1 MITSCI
7 AIIFGFR
14 FFGRGLHEIS
24 GEEMAIIAFF
34 MLFLFVPCLWLVRYL
49 KDDEIDS
56 NRQDKLVEIHIA
68 LTIVLTVAGGVFSR
82 MSVLV
87 NKWIDEQ
94 PFIVAAYIALALSVF
109 GVVIGKAI
117 DFPVRGGGFCYDSR
131 LAIEKAV
138 GYGWEKDFVI
148 HLPFI
153 SFRNVRFRLDMV

>member
-1 MITSCI
+1 MTSCLLRI
-7 AIIFGFR
+7 HSLR
-14 FFGRGLHEIS
+14 FFDGGLHEVPV
-24 GEEMAIIAFF
+24 EEVMTVALIAIFI
-34 MLFLFVPCLWLVRYL
+34 FVPCLWLVRYL

-87 NKWIDEQ
+87 NKWIDGQ

-117 DFPVRGGGFCYDSR
+117 DFWVYYLKKRIF
-131 LAIEKAV
+131 
-138 GYGWEKDFVI
+138 
-148 HLPFI
+148 
-153 SFRNVRFRLDMV
+153 

>member
-68 LTIVLTVAGGVFSR
+68 L

-117 DFPVRGGGFCYDSR
+117 DLWVYYLKKRIF
-131 LAIEKAV
+131 
-138 GYGWEKDFVI
+138 
-148 HLPFI
+148 
-153 SFRNVRFRLDMV
+153 

>member
-109 GVVIGKAI
+109 GVVL
-117 DFPVRGGGFCYDSR
+117 PVGCGSPCHDSR

-138 GYGWEKDFVI
+138 GYGGEKDFVI

>member
-1 MITSCI
+1 MEEVMTVALI
-7 AIIFGFR
+7 AIFI
-14 FFGRGLHEIS
+14 
-24 GEEMAIIAFF
+24 
-34 MLFLFVPCLWLVRYL
+34 FVPCLWLVRYL

-56 NRQDKLVEIHIA
+56 NRQISWWRYIL

-117 DFPVRGGGFCYDSR
+117 DLWVYYLKKRIF
-131 LAIEKAV
+131 
-138 GYGWEKDFVI
+138 
-148 HLPFI
+148 
-153 SFRNVRFRLDMV
+153 

>member
-1 MITSCI
+1 MISCLLRI
-7 AIIFGFR
+7 HSLR
-14 FFGRGLHEIS
+14 FFDGGLHEVPV
-24 GEEMAIIAFF
+24 EEVMTVALIAIFI
-34 MLFLFVPCLWLVRYL
+34 FVPCLWLVRYL

-94 PFIVAAYIALALSVF
+94 PFIVAAYIALALSIF

-117 DFPVRGGGFCYDSR
+117 DFWVYYLKKRIF
-131 LAIEKAV
+131 
-138 GYGWEKDFVI
+138 
-148 HLPFI
+148 
-153 SFRNVRFRLDMV
+153 

>member
-1 MITSCI
+1 MMISCLLRI
-7 AIIFGFR
+7 HSLR
-14 FFGRGLHEIS
+14 FFDGGLHEVPV
-24 GEEMAIIAFF
+24 EEVMTVALIAIFI
-34 MLFLFVPCLWLVRYL
+34 FVPCLWLVRYL

-94 PFIVAAYIALALSVF
+94 PFIVAAYMALALSVF

-117 DFPVRGGGFCYDSR
+117 DLWVYYLKKRIF
-131 LAIEKAV
+131 
-138 GYGWEKDFVI
+138 
-148 HLPFI
+148 
-153 SFRNVRFRLDMV
+153 

>member
-1 MITSCI
+1 MISCLLRI
-7 AIIFGFR
+7 HSLL
-14 FFGRGLHEIS
+14 FFDGGLHEVPV
-24 GEEMAIIAFF
+24 EEVMTVALIAIFI
-34 MLFLFVPCLWLVRYL
+34 FVPCLWLVRYL

-117 DFPVRGGGFCYDSR
+117 DLWVYYLKKRIF
-131 LAIEKAV
+131 
-138 GYGWEKDFVI
+138 
-148 HLPFI
+148 
-153 SFRNVRFRLDMV
+153 

>member
-24 GEEMAIIAFF
+24 GEEMVIIAFF

-117 DFPVRGGGFCYDSR
+117 Y
-131 LAIEKAV
+131 
-138 GYGWEKDFVI
+138 GYI
-148 HLPFI
+148 I
-153 SFRNVRFRLDMV
+153 

>member
-1 MITSCI
+1 MKSP
-7 AIIFGFR
+7 GKKWR
-14 FFGRGLHEIS
+14 LLHFHVVS
-24 GEEMAIIAFF
+24 VCS
-34 MLFLFVPCLWLVRYL
+34 VPVACRYL

-68 LTIVLTVAGGVFSR
+68 PTIVLTVAGGVFSR

-117 DFPVRGGGFCYDSR
+117 DF
-131 LAIEKAV
+131 
-138 GYGWEKDFVI
+138 GYI
-148 HLPFI
+148 I
-153 SFRNVRFRLDMV
+153 

>member
-56 NRQDKLVEIHIA
+56 N
-68 LTIVLTVAGGVFSR
+68 IVLTVAGGVFSR

-117 DFPVRGGGFCYDSR
+117 DFWVYYLKKRIF
-131 LAIEKAV
+131 
-138 GYGWEKDFVI
+138 
-148 HLPFI
+148 
-153 SFRNVRFRLDMV
+153 

>member
-1 MITSCI
+1 
-7 AIIFGFR
+7 
-14 FFGRGLHEIS
+14 
-24 GEEMAIIAFF
+24 MAIIAFF

-94 PFIVAAYIALALSVF
+94 PFIVAAYIALALSFLV
-109 GVVIGKAI
+109 
-117 DFPVRGGGFCYDSR
+117 SL
-131 LAIEKAV
+131 LAKLLIFWVYYLK
-138 GYGWEKDFVI
+138 KRIF
-148 HLPFI
+148 
-153 SFRNVRFRLDMV
+153 

>member
-1 MITSCI
+1 MISCLLRI
-7 AIIFGFR
+7 HSLR
-14 FFGRGLHEIS
+14 FFDGGLHEVPV
-24 GEEMAIIAFF
+24 EEVMTVALIAIFI
-34 MLFLFVPCLWLVRYL
+34 FVPCLWLVRYL

-117 DFPVRGGGFCYDSR
+117 DFWVYYLKKRIF
-131 LAIEKAV
+131 
-138 GYGWEKDFVI
+138 
-148 HLPFI
+148 
-153 SFRNVRFRLDMV
+153 